1 MREVDRIVSLIRKY
15 LEDQE
20 KYSSDE
26 EFISLLEEYPFL
38 RDLLEDFS
46 SFEDLTAAI
55 ETYQGLDESDDREDR
70 MWRRVAN
77 GIQLHDRTDRTEKR
91 KVIPYRYYLSA
102 ACILLL
108 ATFGIWLFQSLQKE
122 QVAPP
127 LESIVS
133 FEPGKNQAILES
145 PLGETISLSSSYEGI
160 VVDGKLSYDDGTEVL
175 GTAVDEA
182 SDTYM
187 YTLST
192 PKGGQYQITLSD
204 GTKVW
209 LNADSKLKYPNRFS
223 SSERF
228 VELQGEAYFEVAE
241 NKKSPF
247 IVKTDNETV
256 RVLGTHF
263 NVNAYKNE
271 EVSHVSLFEGSVK
284 VSIGNDFSEIIKPG
298 QQSVVKKGGISV
310 QSADLEEVL
319 AWKNGEFIFNHES
332 LKSAMQKVARWYDL
346 DIEVSSKLQD
356 ISIWGSVSRYDNFN
370 KVLEI
375 IKMTDETIRYE
386 SEGRRV
392 EFMK

>member
-1 MREVDRIVSLIRKY
+1 MREVDRIVSLIRRY
-15 LEDQE
+15 MEDE
-20 KYSSDE
+20 ETYSSDE

-46 SFEDLTAAI
+46 SFEDLTASI
-55 ETYQGLDESDDREDR
+55 ETYQGLNEDNDQEDR
-70 MWRRVAN
+70 VWRRVVE
-77 GIQLHDRTDRTEKR
+77 GIQIYNRTDK
-91 KVIPYRYYLSA
+91 KKKIPVWYYLSA
-102 ACILLL
+102 ACILFIV
-108 ATFGIWLFQSLQKE
+108 TFGVWKFQSLQKDRVI
-122 QVAPP
+122 QP
-127 LESIVS
+127 LEGIVS
-133 FEPGKNQAILES
+133 FEPGKNQAVLKS
-145 PLGETISLSSSYEGI
+145 SKGETISLSSSYEGI
-160 VVDGKLSYDDGTEVL
+160 VVDGKLSYDDGTEVF
-175 GTAVDEA
+175 GTVLDET
-182 SDTYM
+182 SDTYT

-192 PKGGQYQITLSD
+192 PKGGQYQITLPD

-271 EVSHVSLFEGSVK
+271 KASHVSLFEGSVK
-284 VSIGNDFSEIIKPG
+284 VSVGESFSEIIKPG
-298 QQSVVKKGGISV
+298 QQSVVKKGEISV
-310 QSADLEEVL
+310 QPADLEEVV

-346 DIEVSSKLQD
+346 DIEVSSELQD

-386 SEGRRV
+386 IEGRRV